1 MTTGRM
7 ARARVKSSRL
17 SSTATILM
25 LVLGVFT
32 LLEVNLT
39 VGVALILVGA
49 AMYLFNWWMRGR
61 FSRSL
66 Q

>member
-1 MTTGRM
+1 MGQ
-7 ARARVKSSRL
+7 ARVKSSRL

-25 LVLGVFT
+25 IVLGVFT
-32 LLEVNLT
+32 LIEVSFI

-61 FSRSL
+61 FQRSPE
-66 Q
+66 

>member
-1 MTTGRM
+1 MGQ
-7 ARARVKSSRL
+7 ARVKSSRL

-25 LVLGVFT
+25 IVLGVFT
-32 LLEVNLT
+32 LIEVSFI

-61 FSRSL
+61 F
-66 Q
+66 